1 MEFEYNIFLIKI
13 KMTED
18 ITSKDLFTLDS
29 FKRHYSNDKTE
40 DAIEWLWS
48 NLDQDNY
55 SFYDCTFKDNDQ
67 LKGNQLFMTTNLIGG
82 FFRSLDKLRKNGF
95 ASAVI
100 LGDRNEQQIH
110 FLWLFKGTEIPSDLK
125 INEDQ
130 DIPFFDRFHMSK
142 LNLSN
147 FENKTLINDYLL
159 WNNIKGLP
167 FLAGK
172 IFK

>member
-1 MEFEYNIFLIKI
+1 
-13 KMTED
+13 MTEEN
-18 ITSKDLFTLDS
+18 INKELFTLDG

-40 DAIEWLWS
+40 DAIQWLWEKI
-48 NLDQDNY
+48 DQDNY

-67 LKGNQLFMTTNLIGG
+67 LKENQLFMTTNLIGG

-100 LGDRNEQQIH
+100 LGDKNQQQIH
-110 FLWLFKGTEIPSDLK
+110 FLWLFKGTDIPSDLK

-130 DIPFFDRFHMSK
+130 DIPFFDRFDMSK
-142 LNLSN
+142 LDLSN
-147 FENKTLINDYLL
+147 TDSKILINDYLL

-172 IFK
+172 ILK